1 MAGVSLNGVRR
12 CRNGVIGGNFVASE
26 GTIFSGLQQILTAG
40 DTSSRRVER
49 HAEFA
54 EDACTLRGVGK
65 ALRPCRLSEQVLRCK
80 PLDDRHRAATEGA
93 RPCRWWL
100 HRAGGSRSGTWLRDQ

>member
-54 EDACTLRGVGK
+54 EVARTLRGVGK
-65 ALRPCRLSEQVLRCK
+65 ALLSCQLSEQILRGK
-80 PLDDRHRAATEGA
+80 PLDDGHRAATEGT

-100 HRAGGSRSGTWLRDQ
+100 RRAGGSRSGAWIRGQ